1 MLHTTIIYPMHHI
14 NNDSDEDGDGTTILY
29 LINIGI
35 RLVLISCW
43 GCFLGVGSGATADES
58 THIQCAERSS
68 VCGRTIHRSQQYQRY
83 MSGCSLQSKV
93 TCFLALHSRVKEC
106 LLPRY
111 RVRSFPA
118 LHDALLSTDRLQISP
133 IWLASDEWYPQLV
146 YHFDVDGGLS

>member
-1 MLHTTIIYPMHHI
+1 MKATTTSIATTIISI
-14 NNDSDEDGDGTTILY
+14 DDDIDSDEDGDDTTILY
-29 LINIGI
+29 LIKIGI
-35 RLVLISCW
+35 RLMLISCW
-43 GCFLGVGSGATADES
+43 GCFLGVGSGANHPHLDE
-58 THIQCAERSS
+58 AS

-118 LHDALLSTDRLQISP
+118 LHDALLSTDWLQISP

-146 YHFDVDGGLS
+146 DHFDVDGGLS